1 MFDGL
6 EQIYDRKSPPL
17 KKVLKRK
24 NTVQKG
30 NDIPLP
36 MSRRGKRLFN
46 LTKNKEIQWF
56 TVKLAQIANS
66 FTNKIRADG
75 LIQLRISVLN
85 FLISKAFCS

>member
-1 MFDGL
+1 MFDGF

-36 MSRRGKRLFN
+36 MNRRGKRLFN

-75 LIQLRISVLN
+75 LIQLRISFLN